1 MNAQLNILLVI
12 SASLLLNACCC
23 FQPEPVD
30 PATLPIVREATIAVF
45 NSDYAGNAPAPE
57 FNIATF
63 QFPSNDRSSGSL
75 PNDSRFSTGSWA
87 FREVDYPGKGL
98 TTFYEFFTPPNALIA
113 GDFLVDS
120 IFLGPSPVAIMR
132 VRGKLL
138 RMPANPNLLTDD
150 ANVFAKEISQYNDT
164 ASILS
169 GSSVCDGLE
178 NTALLYGTSLNDP
191 NLDDYTIRVEEGG
204 QTTGVSYPTN
214 WPTDANGTLLPPIRK
229 PLTTD
234 LGYYTVQFQ
243 EGDWF
248 YYRATNG
255 VSFFVL
261 VTAIQ
266 QGTLPP
272 LIRRVTFKFSESYGC
287 YDCAK

>member
-113 GDFLVDS
+113 GDFLLTASSLVPRPWS
-120 IFLGPSPVAIMR
+120 LCGYE
-132 VRGKLL
+132 G
-138 RMPANPNLLTDD
+138 NCCECLLT
-150 ANVFAKEISQYNDT
+150 
-164 ASILS
+164 
-169 GSSVCDGLE
+169 
-178 NTALLYGTSLNDP
+178 
-191 NLDDYTIRVEEGG
+191 
-204 QTTGVSYPTN
+204 QT
-214 WPTDANGTLLPPIRK
+214 
-229 PLTTD
+229 
-234 LGYYTVQFQ
+234 
-243 EGDWF
+243 
-248 YYRATNG
+248 
-255 VSFFVL
+255 
-261 VTAIQ
+261 
-266 QGTLPP
+266 
-272 LIRRVTFKFSESYGC
+272 C
-287 YDCAK
+287 